1 MNSLIKS
8 LTWTFTWTLTLG
20 GVLSGC
26 GSDADTTS
34 NSTDVGKAEDPAAFW
49 KTYTP
54 DGIDFVHFCGDP
66 NDRLLPQSLGAGCV
80 IADFDQDND
89 NDIYFLQGNDLTE
102 TRATPSSNALYW
114 NNGDGTFTLA
124 GPEYGVDHDGF
135 GISGSVADVDQDGD
149 LDLYL
154 CNLGPN
160 ALLLNN
166 GDGTF
171 QVAENAGGAQ
181 DDGFST
187 GSTFF
192 DADQDGD
199 LDLYVTRYVDWSLD
213 IEAECVNLLGGS
225 DFCPPGRYNRP
236 LGDKFFR
243 NEGGTFVEETRTAGF
258 FGPVGHG
265 LACTAGD
272 INGDGWD
279 DVYVAN
285 DQTPNF
291 LWINNKDGTFSERA
305 VQLGCATSNTG
316 KSRAGM
322 SATMIDIDG
331 DLDLDIHVS
340 NLEGESDGMFI
351 NQDGQFIDQSAA
363 KALAGSSR
371 KMTRWGAVFG
381 DWDLD
386 GHLEMFT
393 ACGRVLQTSQSDAAD
408 PYAERDMLH
417 EISEPNSRFEPR
429 PVDHRA
435 TNARAALASDL
446 DGDLFPEL
454 IVTTAWSKPMF
465 MRRWSTVRED
475 KAFTLIRVMDNGL
488 PAVGTIVDVHTKE
501 GSVIRHNVRRDGG
514 YAADT
519 PPLLLCPNPSSVG
532 KLEISWPNGDK
543 QVISGPLDAGQ
554 KVINKE
560 PILQKEVRSTD

>member
-1 MNSLIKS
+1 MNALIRS
-8 LTWTFTWTLTLG
+8 FTWTLTVG
-20 GVLSGC
+20 GVLNGC
-26 GSDADTTS
+26 GSDSDLSSTS
-34 NSTDVGKAEDPAAFW
+34 KDLVKAKESEAFW
-49 KTYTP
+49 ETYIP
-54 DGIDFVHFCGDP
+54 EGIDFVHFCGDP

-89 NDIYFLQGNDLTE
+89 NDIYFLQGKDLTE
-102 TRATPSSNALYW
+102 TRAAPASNALYW

-124 GPEYGVDHDGF
+124 ESKCGVDHNGF

-171 QVAENAGGAQ
+171 QAVENAGGAQ
-181 DDGFST
+181 DEGFST

-213 IEAECVNLLGGS
+213 IEAECVNLLGGA

-236 LGDKFFR
+236 LEDKFFR
-243 NEGGTFVEETRTAGF
+243 NEGGTFVEETQTAGF
-258 FGPVGHG
+258 SGPVGHG

-291 LWINNKDGTFSERA
+291 LWINNRDGTFSERA

-316 KSRAGM
+316 KARAGM

-331 DLDLDIHVS
+331 DLDVDIHVS
-340 NLEGESDGMFI
+340 NLEGESDGMFV

-371 KMTRWGAVFG
+371 KMTRWGATFG

-393 ACGRVLQTSQSDAAD
+393 ACGMVLQTSQSDAAD

-417 EISEPNSRFEPR
+417 EITEPTGRFEPQ
-429 PVDHRA
+429 PLDHRA
-435 TNARAALASDL
+435 TNARAALTSDL
-446 DGDLFPEL
+446 DGDHFPEL

-465 MRRWSTVRED
+465 MRRRSPERED
-475 KAFTLIRVMDNGL
+475 KSFTLIRVLDNGL
-488 PAVGTIVDVHTKE
+488 PAVGATVDVHTKE
-501 GSVIRHNVRRDGG
+501 GSVIRHRVRRDGG

-519 PPLLLCPNPSSVG
+519 PPLLLCANPLSVV
-532 KLEISWPNGDK
+532 KLEIRWSNGEK
-543 QVISGPLDAGQ
+543 ELIPGPLQPGQ
-554 KVINKE
+554 QLISKE
-560 PILQKEVRSTD
+560 PALN

>member
-1 MNSLIKS
+1 M
-8 LTWTFTWTLTLG
+8 
-20 GVLSGC
+20 
-26 GSDADTTS
+26 
-34 NSTDVGKAEDPAAFW
+34 
-49 KTYTP
+49 
-54 DGIDFVHFCGDP
+54 
-66 NDRLLPQSLGAGCV
+66 
-80 IADFDQDND
+80 
-89 NDIYFLQGNDLTE
+89 
-102 TRATPSSNALYW
+102 
-114 NNGDGTFTLA
+114 
-124 GPEYGVDHDGF
+124 
-135 GISGSVADVDQDGD
+135 DQDGD

-171 QVAENAGGAQ
+171 QAVENAGGAQ
-181 DDGFST
+181 DEGFST

-199 LDLYVTRYVDWSLD
+199 LDLYVTRYVDWTLD
-213 IEAECVNLLGGS
+213 IEAECINLLGGS

-243 NEGGTFVEETRTAGF
+243 NEGGTFIEETRTAGF
-258 FGPVGHG
+258 SGPVGHG

-291 LWINNKDGTFSERA
+291 LWINNQDGTFSERA

-316 KSRAGM
+316 KARAGM

-331 DLDLDIHVS
+331 DLDIDIHVS
-340 NLEGESDGMFI
+340 NLEGESDGMFV

-371 KMTRWGAVFG
+371 KMTRWGATFG

-393 ACGRVLQTSQSDAAD
+393 ACGMVLQTSQSDAAD

-417 EISEPNSRFEPR
+417 EITEPTGRFEPR
-429 PVDHRA
+429 PLDHRA
-435 TNARAALASDL
+435 TNARAALTSDL
-446 DGDLFPEL
+446 DGDHFPEL

-465 MRRWSTVRED
+465 MRRRSPERED
-475 KAFTLIRVMDNGL
+475 KGFTLIRVLDNGL
-488 PAVGTIVDVHTKE
+488 PAVGAIVDVHTTE
-501 GSVIRHNVRRDGG
+501 GSVVRHRVRRDGG
-514 YAADT
+514 YATDT
-519 PPLLLCPNPSSVG
+519 PPLLLCPNPAGVV
-532 KLEISWPNGDK
+532 KLEIRWPNGDK
-543 QVISGPLDAGQ
+543 ELITGPLQPGQ
-554 KVINKE
+554 QLINKQ
-560 PILQKEVRSTD
+560 PIRNEKE

>member
-1 MNSLIKS
+1 MRSLIKS
-8 LTWTFTWTLTLG
+8 CPWALILG

-26 GSDADTTS
+26 GRDSDTS
-34 NSTDVGKAEDPAAFW
+34 NQSKDHGEPEGPSAFW
-49 KTYTP
+49 ETYTP

-89 NDIYFLQGNDLTE
+89 NDIYFLQGNDLTN
-102 TRATPSSNALYW
+102 TQATPPSNALYW

-124 GPEYGVDHDGF
+124 GAKSGVQHFGF

-166 GDGTF
+166 GDATF
-171 QVAENAGGAQ
+171 QTAENAGGAQ

-192 DADQDGD
+192 DADRDGD

-213 IEAECVNLLGGS
+213 IEADCVNLLGGS

-243 NEGGTFVEETRTAGF
+243 NDGGTFVEETRMAGF
-258 FGPVGHG
+258 SGPVGHG

-272 INGDGWD
+272 IDGDGWD
-279 DVYVAN
+279 DIYVAN

-305 VQLGCATSNTG
+305 VQFGCATSNTG
-316 KSRAGM
+316 KARAGM

-331 DLDLDIHVS
+331 DLDFDIHVS
-340 NLEGESDGMFI
+340 NLEGESDGLFV
-351 NQDGQFIDQSAA
+351 NQDGQFLDQSAA

-386 GHLEMFT
+386 GQLEMFT
-393 ACGRVLQTSQSDAAD
+393 ACGKVLQTSQSDSTD
-408 PYAERDMLH
+408 PYAERDMFH
-417 EISEPNSRFEPR
+417 EIAGSSDRFEPR
-429 PVDHRA
+429 TINHRA
-435 TNARAALASDL
+435 TNGRAALTSDL
-446 DGDLFPEL
+446 NGDLFPEL

-465 MRRWSTVRED
+465 MRRRSPEWED
-475 KAFTLIRVMDNGL
+475 KDFTLIRVLDNGL
-488 PAVGTIVDVHTKE
+488 PAVGALVDIHTKQ
-501 GSVIRHNVRRDGG
+501 GSVIRHRIRRDGG

-519 PPLLLCPNPSSVG
+519 PPCALCPNPADIV
-532 KLEISWPNGDK
+532 KLEIRWPNGDK
-543 QVISGPLDAGQ
+543 KLISGPLQPGRHL
-554 KVINKE
+554 INKE
-560 PILQKEVRSTD
+560 HPLD

>member
-1 MNSLIKS
+1 MNALIRS
-8 LTWTFTWTLTLG
+8 FTWTLTVG
-20 GVLSGC
+20 GVLNGC
-26 GSDADTTS
+26 GSDSDLSSTS
-34 NSTDVGKAEDPAAFW
+34 KDLVKAKESEAFW
-49 KTYTP
+49 ETYIP
-54 DGIDFVHFCGDP
+54 EGIDFVHFCGDP

-89 NDIYFLQGNDLTE
+89 NDIYFLQGKDLTE
-102 TRATPSSNALYW
+102 TRAAPASNALYW

-124 GPEYGVDHDGF
+124 ESRCGVDHNGF

-171 QVAENAGGAQ
+171 QAVENAGGAQ
-181 DDGFST
+181 DEGFST

-258 FGPVGHG
+258 SGTVGHG

-291 LWINNKDGTFSERA
+291 LWINNRDGTFSERA

-316 KSRAGM
+316 KARAGM

-331 DLDLDIHVS
+331 DLDVDIHVS
-340 NLEGESDGMFI
+340 NLEGESDGMFV

-371 KMTRWGAVFG
+371 KMTRWGAAFG

-393 ACGRVLQTSQSDAAD
+393 ACGMVLQTSQSVAED
-408 PYAERDMLH
+408 PYAERDMHH
-417 EISEPNSRFEPR
+417 EIMETSGRFDPR
-429 PVDHRA
+429 PLNHRA
-435 TNARAALASDL
+435 TNARAALTSDL
-446 DGDLFPEL
+446 NGDHFPEL

-465 MRRWSTVRED
+465 MRRRSPERED
-475 KAFTLIRVMDNGL
+475 KAFTLIRVLDHGL
-488 PAVGTIVDVHTKE
+488 PAVGAIVDVHTKE
-501 GSVIRHNVRRDGG
+501 GSVIRHQIRRDGG
-514 YAADT
+514 YAANT
-519 PPLLLCPNPSSVG
+519 PPLLLCPNPGDVV
-532 KLEISWPNGDK
+532 KLEIKWPNGDK
-543 QVISGPLDAGQ
+543 ELIQGPLQPGQ
-554 KVINKE
+554 QLISKQPTRNEK
-560 PILQKEVRSTD
+560 K